1 MAILSV
7 YPVIMCGGSGTRLW
21 PASRTGAPKQFIPL
35 VGDRSSFQETVL
47 RVRAI
52 AGANN
57 PLIVAGQ
64 GHRGHIAAQLAAV
77 KVRAQL
83 VLEPEGR
90 DSAAAMAAAALA
102 ISRTDPDA
110 ILAIVSADHHVPDA
124 AAFATAISQAAK
136 GAAAGQIVTIGL
148 KPRHPSTALGYILP
162 GQGDGSVKPV
172 AQFVEKPDRA
182 TAERYMREGYLWN
195 CGYFIV
201 SARVL
206 IEELQAY
213 APDVLDAVRAG
224 VDGGLQDGE
233 ALLLGEAF
241 RCVRK
246 ISIDYAVMEK
256 TTRAAVTPA
265 AFDWTDIGGW
275 DAVHAIADKDSAG
288 NVGAAL
294 FVEASGNLV
303 RAPAGTEVALVG
315 VEDLAVVI
323 EDGAVLV
330 TSLAA
335 SQRVKAAGEHFKAV
349 PRQPMPVVTTRA
361 QARQLFGRWMSGA
374 ALPYWFAQG
383 LDHELGGFRECTMYD
398 GEEPARRARVQP
410 RQVWSYA
417 VAGEKDWSGPWRLAV
432 QAGLASMEANYRRP
446 DGLFRTLAASDGTI
460 VDDEARLY
468 DQAFALLAWSV
479 TGHEDKAHDLI
490 NRLEA
495 WRHPAGGWR
504 ETGAR
509 PFQSNAH
516 MHLFEAALSWTAMGK
531 DPRWGPLSDEI
542 AELALTKFIDPAGF
556 LREAFDA
563 AWTPAAGDE
572 GRIVEPG
579 HQFEW
584 AALLKIWAGRR
595 GRPEAL
601 PVARKLFDIG
611 LKGWDPARGVVIDG
625 LWDDLSWRDRDAR
638 LWPQTE
644 YLKAAMVFGEE
655 AHVVTAFDAIRRY
668 LYPDGRGLWF
678 DLMTPDGELAK
689 GPSPAS
695 TLYHLVGVWVALTGL
710 SPV

>member
-1 MAILSV
+1 MGV

-21 PASRTGAPKQFIPL
+21 PASRIGAPKQFIAL
-35 VGDRSSFQETVL
+35 TGERSSFQETVL
-47 RVRAI
+47 RVAAI
-52 AGANN
+52 EGAHD
-57 PLIVAGQ
+57 PLIVAGI
-64 GHRGHIAAQLAAV
+64 GHRGHIAAQLAAL
-77 KVRAQL
+77 KAKAQL

-102 ISRTDPDA
+102 VSRTDPDA

-124 AAFATAISQAAK
+124 AAFAAAISRAAE
-136 GAAAGQIVTIGL
+136 GAQAGQIVTIGL
-148 KPRHPSTALGYILP
+148 RPRHASTALGYILP
-162 GQGDGSVKPV
+162 GPGQGPVKPV
-172 AQFVEKPDRA
+172 AAFVEKPDQA
-182 TAERYMREGYLWN
+182 TAGRYLREGYLWN

-206 IEELQAY
+206 IGELEAF

-224 VDGGLQDGE
+224 VAGGVQDGE
-233 ALLLGEAF
+233 ALVLGEAF
-241 RCVRK
+241 RAVRK

-256 TTRAAVTPA
+256 TRRAAVTPA

-275 DAVHAIADKDSAG
+275 DAVHAISGKDSAG
-288 NVGAAL
+288 NAGEAL

-303 RAPAGTEVALVG
+303 RAPAGTPIALVG
-315 VEDLAVVI
+315 VEDLAVIV

-330 TSLAA
+330 AKFAA
-335 SQRVKAAGEHFKAV
+335 SQQVKAAGEHFKTV
-349 PRQPMPVVTTRA
+349 PRQPMPVVKTRA

-374 ALPYWFAQG
+374 ALPYWFAHG
-383 LDHELGGFRECTMYD
+383 LDHEMGGFRECTMYD

-410 RQVWSYA
+410 RQAWSYA
-417 VAGEKDWSGPWRLAV
+417 VAGEKEWSGPWRLAV
-432 QAGLASMEANYRRP
+432 GAALDAMEAHYRRP
-446 DGLFRTLAASDGTI
+446 DGLFRTLAAADGTAL
-460 VDDEARLY
+460 DDEARLY

-479 TGHEDKAHDLI
+479 TGNEDKALDLI
-490 NRLEA
+490 GRLEA

-504 ETGAR
+504 ETGER

-516 MHLFEAALSWTAMGK
+516 MHLFEASISWTSMGK
-531 DPRWGPLSDEI
+531 DSRWAAISDEI
-542 AELALTKFIDPAGF
+542 AELALAKFIDPAGA

-563 AWTPAAGDE
+563 DWNPAPNDE
-572 GRIVEPG
+572 GRFIEPG

-584 AALLKIWAGRR
+584 AALLKIWGERR

-601 PVARKLFDIG
+601 PVARKLFETG
-611 LKGWDPARGVVIDG
+611 LKGWDPVRGVIIDG
-625 LWDDLSWRDRDAR
+625 LWEDLSWRVRDAR

-644 YLKAAMVFGEE
+644 YLKAAMAFGEE
-655 AHVVTAFDAIRRY
+655 GHMVTAFDAIRRY

-678 DLMTPDGELAK
+678 DRMTPDGELER
-689 GPSPAS
+689 GPVPAS